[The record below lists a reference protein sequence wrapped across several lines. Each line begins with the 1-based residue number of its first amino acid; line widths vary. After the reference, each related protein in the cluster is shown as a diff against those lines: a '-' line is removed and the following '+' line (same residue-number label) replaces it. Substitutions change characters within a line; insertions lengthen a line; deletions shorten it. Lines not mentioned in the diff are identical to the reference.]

1 MRGFRRQS
9 AFLSCAALM
18 SSAAPVALA
27 QDAAPKTPVSVL
39 DTVTSTA
46 TRTERTVGSVPSTV
60 TVIES
65 EEIDR
70 RNVNNTRDLIRYEP
84 GVSVSNNPA
93 RSGRGSY
100 VIRGV
105 GENRVLLTIDG
116 VRIPDAPANS
126 QPGTFSRDYVD
137 LESLKRVEIVRGPAS
152 AIYGSDA
159 IGGVVAYVTKD
170 PSDYLRIVNKD
181 WYVSGKAGFDSADN
195 SFTETV
201 TAAGR
206 SGPVEALFLVTRR
219 DGSETQN
226 NGSLS
231 PNPQDYDVNNF
242 LAKLAY
248 HVTDVDQL
256 RFTTEFTERDV
267 QTEIRSELG
276 AVTGVPGAFV
286 TGSQG
291 DDYTRRR
298 RFTVDH
304 RHDNSIGFV
313 DRSTLRLSYQEVDRL
328 EHTEQQRLVGA
339 SRRLR
344 VTDQAFS
351 QDIVSLDLQ
360 LETDADFGLRHRFT
374 YGFDVDVSNTTRP
387 RDRFE
392 VNLTTGTTNK
402 FIAGEFFP
410 NKTFPDT
417 QTILGGVYL
426 QDEMAALDNRLSII
440 PAVRLDYY
448 RMSPTTDERA
458 FLINNPGATGQVSEI
473 TETAVSPKLGAVY
486 KLTDIH
492 SVFAQYAHGFRS
504 PPYDDAN
511 IGFTNQVFG
520 YQILP
525 NPDLKPETSDGIE
538 AGFRGAFRDG
548 SSYQLA
554 AFYTLYKDFI
564 EQQSIGTSPA
574 GLLLFQSR
582 NLEEVEIYGA
592 EAKGDWRIT
601 DTVSLL
607 GAAAYAR
614 GTDKQTG
621 LPVNSVDPF
630 KLVAGVRYEDPK
642 DWGVEFVGT
651 AVARKDRVSDETF
664 FKAPSYAVFDLL
676 GHYDIS
682 TGFSL
687 NAGVFNIFDKK
698 YFIAQDVAGVAATNP
713 LLDLFTQPGTTFA
726 VNAVLRW

>member
-1 MRGFRRQS
+1 MRGFGRQS
-9 AFLSCAALM
+9 VFLSCAALM
-18 SSAAPVALA
+18 GSAAPVALA
-27 QDAAPKTPVSVL
+27 QDAAPRTPVTVL

-46 TRTERTVGSVPSTV
+46 TRTERTVGSVPGTV

-84 GVSVSNNPA
+84 GVSVSNNPT

-116 VRIPDAPANS
+116 VRVPDAPANS

-137 LESLKRVEIVRGPAS
+137 LENLKRVEIVRGPAS

-170 PSDYLRIVNKD
+170 PADYLRMVNKD
-181 WYVSGKAGFDSADN
+181 WYLSGKAGYDSSDR
-195 SFTETV
+195 SFTETA

-206 SGPVEALFLVTRR
+206 SGPVDALFLYTRR
-219 DGSETQN
+219 DGSETSN
-226 NGSLS
+226 NGSIS

-242 LAKLAY
+242 LGKLAFQ
-248 HVTDVDQL
+248 VTDVDRL
-256 RFTTEFTERDV
+256 RLTTEFTERDV
-267 QTEIRSELG
+267 QTQIRSELG
-276 AVTGVPGAFV
+276 AVAGAPGTFV
-286 TGSQG
+286 TGSEG

-298 RFTVDH
+298 RFTLDH
-304 RHDNSIGFV
+304 RHDEAISFI
-313 DRSTLRLSYQEVDRL
+313 DRATWRLSYQEVDRF

-344 VTDQAFS
+344 VTDQSFS
-351 QDIVSLDLQ
+351 QDITSFDFQ
-360 LETDADFGLRHRFT
+360 LETDANFGLQHRFT
-374 YGFDVDVSNTTRP
+374 YGFDVDVINTTRP

-392 VNLTTGTTNK
+392 LNLGTGAINK

-410 NKTFPDT
+410 TKTFPDT
-417 QTILGGVYL
+417 QTILGGIYL

-440 PAVRLDYY
+440 PAVRMDYY
-448 RMSPTTDERA
+448 RMSPTKDDRA
-458 FLINNPGATGQVSEI
+458 FLINNPGGTGQVSEV

-525 NPDLKPETSDGIE
+525 NPNLKPETSDGIE
-538 AGFRGAFRDG
+538 VGFRGGFKDG
-548 SSYQLA
+548 SSYQIA
-554 AFYTLYKDFI
+554 GFYTLYKDFI

-607 GAAAYAR
+607 GAVAYAR
-614 GTDKQTG
+614 GNDKRTG
-621 LPVNSVDPF
+621 LPVDSVDPV

-651 AVARKDRVSDETF
+651 GVGRHDRVSDPTF

-676 GHYDIS
+676 GHYNLN

-698 YFIAQDVAGVAATNP
+698 YFIAQDTVGVAATNP